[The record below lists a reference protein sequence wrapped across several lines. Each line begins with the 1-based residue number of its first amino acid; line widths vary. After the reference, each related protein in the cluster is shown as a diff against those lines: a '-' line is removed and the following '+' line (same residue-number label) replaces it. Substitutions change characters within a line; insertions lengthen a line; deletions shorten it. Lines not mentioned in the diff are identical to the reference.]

1 MLDVTALL
9 EKIKASPYDEQMIVA
24 PHTGVITFGAMEPGA
39 YVQGPSGTWKELP
52 GTRLAAIEREN
63 NVKPILAPQ
72 KGEVADVR
80 RELEGTFVEAGTPLM
95 TLRHHLSKDE
105 VQAMILKEAL
115 HLFLAPER
123 AKYYFIPE
131 VDGKV
136 KASGPQAVTV
146 HKGMDLFIM
155 SRMKRETTLP
165 YFGLDGV
172 IYATYFH
179 PGDNVDEGAPLIGVC
194 PPDQLAVIQ
203 DVVVRVQTEWVEKD

>member
-9 EKIKASPYDEQMIVA
+9 EKIKASPYDEQVIVT
-24 PHTGVITFGAMEPGA
+24 PHTGVVTFGGMEPGA
-39 YVQGPSGTWKELP
+39 RVQGPTGTWKELP
-52 GTRLAAIEREN
+52 GTRLATIEREQ
-63 NVKPILAPQ
+63 NVKPILASQ
-72 KGEVADVR
+72 KGEVANVR
-80 RELEGTFVEAGTPLM
+80 KELEGRFVEAGTPLM
-95 TLRHHLSKDE
+95 TLRHYLSKDE

-115 HLFLAPER
+115 YLFSAPER
-123 AKYYFIPE
+123 AKYYFIAE

-136 KASGPQAVTV
+136 KASGPEAVTV
-146 HKGMDLFIM
+146 HGGMDLFIM

-165 YFGLDGV
+165 YVGPDGV

-179 PGDNVDEGAPLIGVC
+179 PGDNVDEGAPLVGVC